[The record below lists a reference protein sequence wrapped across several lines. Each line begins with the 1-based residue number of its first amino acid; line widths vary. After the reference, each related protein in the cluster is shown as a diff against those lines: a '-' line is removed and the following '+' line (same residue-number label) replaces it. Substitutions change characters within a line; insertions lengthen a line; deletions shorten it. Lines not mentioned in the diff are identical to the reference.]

1 MRILCETS
9 LAAMVMAEGST
20 TSSGFPIVPGIRTV
34 RCCMAA
40 TSRLSRVWSALAS
53 AAAKAAPESVKPEIL
68 LRCRA
73 TASASVEL
81 IVPVRFSDKVGPG
94 RLLPLLGM
102 ASLIIFS
109 PLTTHAA
116 PC

>member
-20 TSSGFPIVPGIRTV
+20 TSSGFPIVSGIRTV
-34 RCCMAA
+34 RRWIAN
-40 TSRLSRVWSALAS
+40 TSKLSSYWSALAS

-68 LRCRA
+68 LRCNA

-81 IVPVRFSDKVGPG
+81 MVPVTFSDKVAPG
-94 RLLPLLGM
+94 R
-102 ASLIIFS
+102 
-109 PLTTHAA
+109 
-116 PC
+116 